1 MKFLHIADVHLGAK
15 PESGMGLGEVRRE
28 ELWEAFRRMIGYCE
42 QESVD
47 LLLISGDLFHAQP
60 LLREVREADYL
71 FRSLSRTKVVMIAGN
86 HDCLLPSSHY
96 YDVTFP
102 ENVTFLMD
110 TQADSVYLPE
120 LNTEVFGASYEKAQI
135 AEARYD
141 AIRWTHAERINI
153 LLAHGNLLC
162 NDKSI
167 PIHRSALEAAGFDY
181 VALGHIHNRFEISSR
196 IAYSGSLEPLN
207 KGETGSKGYIV
218 GEIKKEGTNPS
229 ELYWRFVPGAKREYI
244 PLTWEVTPQTTE
256 LSLCSELAAT
266 MEKQGLQHLYLV
278 TLCGTRARELV
289 FELEEITR
297 RIQSQG
303 GIIVELQDKTAP
315 DISFQEL
322 RKEQQNTLMG
332 RFMERMDTI
341 EDEELR
347 RLALHYGIQAL
358 LARDER
364 MGEKL

>member
-15 PESGMGLGEVRRE
+15 PESGIGFGEVRRE
-28 ELWEAFRRMIGYCE
+28 EIWDAFRRIIECCE
-42 QESVD
+42 RESVD

-60 LLREVREADYL
+60 LLREVKEADYL
-71 FRSLSRTKVVMIAGN
+71 FRSLRRTKVVMIAGN

-102 ENVTFLMD
+102 EHVTFLMD

-135 AEARYD
+135 TEARYD
-141 AIRWTHAERINI
+141 SICRTHPERINI

-167 PIHRSALEAAGFDY
+167 PIHRLALETAGFDY

-207 KGETGSKGYIV
+207 KGETGKKGYIV
-218 GEIKKEGTNPS
+218 GTIKKEGVNPS
-229 ELYWRFVPGAKREYI
+229 EVYWKFVPGAKREYI
-244 PLTWEVTPQTTE
+244 PFTLEVTPQTTE
-256 LSLCSELAAT
+256 LSLCNELAAVIET
-266 MEKQGLQHLYLV
+266 KGLQHFYLV
-278 TLCGTRARELV
+278 TLSGSRAKEQMFDSEELV
-289 FELEEITR
+289 R
-297 RIQSQG
+297 MVQSRG
-303 GIIVELQDKTAP
+303 GIIVELQDKTVP
-315 DISFQEL
+315 DISLEKL
-322 RKEQQNTLMG
+322 RKEQQNTLLG